1 MAIDINNINFKMFT
15 NFAATAKQSARAQ
28 FESKLVPDGEVRTI
42 KAAGGLD
49 FVGNVGRLS
58 KYKTANDSV
67 RRLFRETVA
76 GMFGCEEDI
85 PDSVLKVMKLEDYGK
100 GKPLTAR
107 RITAVKNAIEAFAKD
122 DNAAAKADGDKAI
135 EKLFNSRSILGEMPQ
150 EEINELKNTVRE
162 IFDTCTSADAREILC
177 TSADAREILCKN
189 IVPIV
194 LRGDDTIRG
203 KEEIKAKA
211 DAIKANFRE
220 LRTVAKG
227 NRQILKAGKLMLD
240 SLAGKSLPPG
250 RIAVLTAFATGKDA
264 KLDAIKRLK
273 PSSGIVSITKALIQ
287 VAKNIKAAFATND
300 IKFGSF
306 EGDMSNPQIAF
317 VTEVMLMRLAP
328 AKLRAIQGALTGG
341 NAAQLNYIA
350 REISM
355 KGLSDIPADDADIN
369 LAVMGNPN
377 EGIPQDL
384 RTGIRNAISFLTIDK
399 MNVASSIIGEI
410 LDEEVPELPDNNEW
424 SEDTLIVVEKVKDLL
439 LEHPQIFHEA

>member
-28 FESKLVPDGEVRTI
+28 FESKLVPDGEARTI

-85 PDSVLKVMKLEDYGK
+85 PDSVLKVMKFEDYGK

-107 RITAVKNAIEAFAKD
+107 RITAVKNAIETFAKD

-162 IFDTCTSADAREILC
+162 IFDTCTSADAREIL
-177 TSADAREILCKN
+177 RKN
-189 IVPIV
+189 IVLIV
-194 LRGDDTIRG
+194 LRGDDSIRS

-220 LRTVAKG
+220 LRTVANG
-227 NRQILKAGKLMLD
+227 NRQILKAGKLLLN

-250 RIAVLTAFATGKDA
+250 RIAALTAYATGKDA

-328 AKLRAIQGALTGG
+328 AKLRAIQGALTGS

-350 REISM
+350 GEISM
-355 KGLSDIPADDADIN
+355 KGLSYIPATPEDIN

-377 EGIPQDL
+377 EDIPQDL
-384 RTGIRNAISFLTIDK
+384 RTGIRDALSFLAIFK
-399 MNVASSIIGEI
+399 MNAVSSLIGEI

>member
-58 KYKTANDSV
+58 KYKTTNDSV

-122 DNAAAKADGDKAI
+122 DNASAKADGDKAV
-135 EKLFNSRSILGEMPQ
+135 EKLFKSRGFLGEMPQ

-162 IFDTCTSADAREILC
+162 IFDTCTSADAREIL
-177 TSADAREILCKN
+177 RKN
-189 IVPIV
+189 IVLIV
-194 LRGDDTIRG
+194 LRGDDSIRS

-220 LRTVAKG
+220 LRTAAKG

-250 RIAVLTAFATGKDA
+250 RIAVLTAFATGKNA

-287 VAKNIKAAFATND
+287 VAKNIRAAFATNN
-300 IKFGSF
+300 IKFGKL
-306 EGDMSNPQIAF
+306 EGDISNPQRTF
-317 VTEVMLMRLAP
+317 VTEVMLMRLEP

-341 NAAQLNYIA
+341 TAAQLYYIA

-355 KGLSDIPADDADIN
+355 RGLSDIPAEDADIN

-377 EGIPQDL
+377 EEIPQDL

-424 SEDTLIVVEKVKDLL
+424 SEDTLYVVEKVKDLL

>member
-28 FESKLVPDGEVRTI
+28 FESKLVPDGEARTI

-58 KYKTANDSV
+58 KYKTTNDSV

-122 DNAAAKADGDKAI
+122 DNASAKADGDKAV
-135 EKLFNSRSILGEMPQ
+135 EKLFKSRDLFDRMPQ
-150 EEINELKNTVRE
+150 EESDELKNTVRE
-162 IFDTCTSADAREILC
+162 IFDTCTSADAREIL
-177 TSADAREILCKN
+177 RKN
-189 IVPIV
+189 IVLIV

-220 LRTVAKG
+220 LRTAAKG

-250 RIAVLTAFATGKDA
+250 RIAVLTAFATGKNA

-287 VAKNIKAAFATND
+287 VAKNIRAAFATNN
-300 IKFGSF
+300 IKFGKL
-306 EGDMSNPQIAF
+306 EGDISNPQRTF

-341 NAAQLNYIA
+341 TAAQLNYIA

-377 EGIPQDL
+377 EEIPQDL

-424 SEDTLIVVEKVKDLL
+424 SEDTLYVVEKVKDLL

>member
-1 MAIDINNINFKMFT
+1 MAIDINNVNFKMFT
-15 NFAATAKQSARAQ
+15 DFAATAKQSARAQ
-28 FESKLVPDGEVRTI
+28 FESKIVPDGEVRTI

-58 KYKTANDSV
+58 KYKTTNDSV
-67 RRLFRETVA
+67 RQLFRETVA

-85 PDSVLKVMKLEDYGK
+85 PDSVLKAMKFEDYGK

-122 DNAAAKADGDKAI
+122 DNVAAKADGDKAV
-135 EKLFNSRSILGEMPQ
+135 EKLFNSRGFLGEMPQ
-150 EEINELKNTVRE
+150 EESDELKNTVRE
-162 IFDTCTSADAREILC
+162 IFDTCTSADAREIL
-177 TSADAREILCKN
+177 RKN
-189 IVPIV
+189 IVLIV
-194 LRGDDTIRG
+194 LRGDDSIRS

-220 LRTVAKG
+220 LRTAAKG

-287 VAKNIKAAFATND
+287 VAKNIRAAFATNN
-300 IKFGSF
+300 IKFGRLD
-306 EGDMSNPQIAF
+306 GDISNPQRTF
-317 VTEVMLMRLAP
+317 VTEVMLMRLEP

-350 REISM
+350 GEISG
-355 KGLSDIPADDADIN
+355 KGLSDIPAADEDIN

-377 EGIPQDL
+377 EEIPQDL
-384 RTGIRNAISFLTIDK
+384 RTGIRDAISFLAIDK
-399 MNVASSIIGEI
+399 MNAASSIIGEI
-410 LDEEVPELPDNNEW
+410 LDEEVPELPDNKEW

-439 LEHPQIFHEA
+439 LEHPRIFHEA

>member
-58 KYKTANDSV
+58 KYKTTNDSV
-67 RRLFRETVA
+67 RQLFRETVA

-85 PDSVLKVMKLEDYGK
+85 PDCVLKAMKFEDYGK

-107 RITAVKNAIEAFAKD
+107 RITAVKNAIETFAKD

-162 IFDTCTSADAREILC
+162 IFDTCTSADAREIL
-177 TSADAREILCKN
+177 RKN
-189 IVPIV
+189 IVLIV
-194 LRGDDTIRG
+194 LRGDDSIRS

-287 VAKNIKAAFATND
+287 VAKNIRAAFATNN
-300 IKFGSF
+300 IKFGRL
-306 EGDMSNPQIAF
+306 EGDISNPQRTF

-355 KGLSDIPADDADIN
+355 RGLSDIPAEDADIN

-377 EGIPQDL
+377 EEIPQDL

-424 SEDTLIVVEKVKDLL
+424 SEDTLYVVEKVKDLL

>member
-58 KYKTANDSV
+58 KYKTTNDSV

-122 DNAAAKADGDKAI
+122 DNAAAKADGDKAV
-135 EKLFNSRSILGEMPQ
+135 EKLFNSRGFLGEMPQ
-150 EEINELKNTVRE
+150 EESDELKNTVRE

-177 TSADAREILCKN
+177 KN

-194 LRGDDTIRG
+194 LRGDDSIRS

-220 LRTVAKG
+220 LRTAANG
-227 NRQILKAGKLMLD
+227 NRQILKTGKLLLD

-250 RIAVLTAFATGKDA
+250 RIAALTAFATGK
-264 KLDAIKRLK
+264 
-273 PSSGIVSITKALIQ
+273 
-287 VAKNIKAAFATND
+287 
-300 IKFGSF
+300 
-306 EGDMSNPQIAF
+306 
-317 VTEVMLMRLAP
+317 
-328 AKLRAIQGALTGG
+328 
-341 NAAQLNYIA
+341 
-350 REISM
+350 
-355 KGLSDIPADDADIN
+355 
-369 LAVMGNPN
+369 
-377 EGIPQDL
+377 
-384 RTGIRNAISFLTIDK
+384 
-399 MNVASSIIGEI
+399 
-410 LDEEVPELPDNNEW
+410 
-424 SEDTLIVVEKVKDLL
+424 KDLL